1 MRQSEK
7 TVAFPGGGAKPHI
20 VLSIAVL
27 VSDRRDTIRQCLDSL
42 APIRAAVPSELIL
55 VDTGCSADMHELLKQ
70 YGDTVARFTW
80 CNDFAKARNESLRHA
95 RGEWFLYLDDDEWFA
110 ETEEL
115 IGFFVSG
122 EYRKYGRASYIQ
134 RNFLDMEATQYTD
147 AWVNRMTKLEP
158 DTHFESKIHEY
169 LMPALGEAKAV
180 NAVVHHFGYVY
191 ETKEALRKHYD
202 RNRVLLQ
209 EMIEE
214 EPAVLRWRMLL
225 LQEYR
230 AVSESRLL
238 YGYGEECLAFTRDL
252 DDQYDNITIGSF
264 YGAQILALKEEKRYG
279 EMLAACLAA
288 IADRRMTRLCRT
300 FASLRA
306 ADACFHLK
314 QYGECRKW
322 AEAYIQDKLFF
333 DAHEQLLFLQ
343 KSVSFIGECLDAV
356 MVKEGYSLLIC
367 AGLKLGT
374 AEELEKHL
382 DRLAWDEQHL
392 YVYEEIMPTIVE
404 AMGTMGRE
412 PVFER
417 LIALM
422 HGHTAL
428 WDYFCSQ
435 LTGYEQAGHSV
446 SSVMDMI
453 RAAAPDALASPKGD
467 AGQES
472 ADGAAAEMQQ
482 LAAGI
487 KQQLQ
492 LLMGNGMREQAAQIL
507 AQVRQLLPEDAELA
521 QMEKELQADA

>member
-7 TVAFPGGGAKPHI
+7 IIAFPVKGEKPHI

-27 VSDRRDTIRQCLDSL
+27 VSDRKDTIRQCLDSL

-55 VDTGCSADMHELLKQ
+55 VDTGCGADVHELLLQ
-70 YGDTVARFTW
+70 YGDRVTRFTW
-80 CNDFAKARNESLRHA
+80 CNDFSKARNESLRHA
-95 RGEWFLYLDDDEWFA
+95 GGEWFLYLDDDEWFV
-110 ETEEL
+110 ETGEL
-115 IGFFVSG
+115 IDFFVSG
-122 EYRKYGRASYIQ
+122 AYRKYGRASYIQ

-147 AWVNRMTKLEP
+147 AWVNRMTRLGP

-169 LMPALGEAKAV
+169 LMPALGETKAIH
-180 NAVVHHFGYVY
+180 AVVHHFGYVY
-191 ETKEALRKHYD
+191 ETKEALRRHYD

-209 EMIEE
+209 EMIGE

-230 AVSESRLL
+230 AVGESGLL
-238 YGYGEECLAFTRDL
+238 HDYGEECLAFTREL

-264 YGAQILALKEEKRYG
+264 YGAKILALKEEMRYD

-314 QYGECRKW
+314 QYLECRKW
-322 AEAYIQDKLFF
+322 AEAYIQDKQFF
-333 DAHEQLLFLQ
+333 DAHEQLLFMQ
-343 KSVSFIGECLDAV
+343 KAVSFVGECLDVV

-367 AGLKLGT
+367 AGLKQGT

-382 DRLAWDEQHL
+382 ERLAWDEQHL
-392 YVYEEIMPTIVE
+392 YVHEEIMPTIVE
-404 AMGTMGRE
+404 AMSTMERE

-453 RAAAPDALASPKGD
+453 RAAAPDALAAP
-467 AGQES
+467 AGQSGQEGGS
-472 ADGAAAEMQQ
+472 DAAAEMQQ

-487 KQQLQ
+487 KQQIRMLIE
-492 LLMGNGMREQAAQIL
+492 NGMGEQAAQIL
-507 AQVRQLLPEDAELA
+507 AQVRQMLPEDAELA
-521 QMEKELQADA
+521 EMEKELQ